1 MQNILSIKN
10 KTMKLK
16 KGSAE
21 AKRFMS
27 KIRAMRSGTKKKPTK
42 KIGNI
47 YDTIKN
53 KVKRTATA
61 TKKNVA
67 LNLIDKLYD
76 SVPQKQKV
84 HLKATQE
91 LINNTY
97 LGATKFFEANLE
109 TKSSKPKRSIAVTRN
124 IDGTF
129 KQFNDK
135 VLEARRLRAKLK
147 AKKNKSKISG
157 LHKDTKSHNVKI
169 SVMSGDKN
177 VLLNLA
183 KERDSLIY
191 IIGNLER
198 EIIYF
203 RGDIKWYGKS
213 KANIHIYKNRKS
225 DIEFNKKASL

>member
-21 AKRFMS
+21 AKRFMA

-42 KIGNI
+42 K
-47 YDTIKN
+47 K
-53 KVKRTATA
+53 A
-61 TKKNVA
+61 TKK
-67 LNLIDKLYD
+67 I
-76 SVPQKQKV
+76 
-84 HLKATQE
+84 
-91 LINNTY
+91 
-97 LGATKFFEANLE
+97 GATKFF
-109 TKSSKPKRSIAVTRN
+109 
-124 IDGTF
+124 
-129 KQFNDK
+129 
-135 VLEARRLRAKLK
+135 EARRLRAKLK

-157 LHKDTKSHNVKI
+157 VHKDTKSHNVKI
-169 SVMSGDKN
+169 SVVSGDKN

-225 DIEFNKKASL
+225 DIEFNKKALKVRKARLKIVDALIKKELKRK